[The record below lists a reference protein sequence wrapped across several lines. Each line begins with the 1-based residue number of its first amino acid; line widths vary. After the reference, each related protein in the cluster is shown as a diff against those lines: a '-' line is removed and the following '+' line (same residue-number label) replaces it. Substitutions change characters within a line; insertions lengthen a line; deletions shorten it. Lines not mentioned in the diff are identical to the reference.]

1 MKTKIRIIFLL
12 TSISLFSQTS
22 EKKSFDEF
30 LNENNDKI
38 IYVDFWASWCKPCLK
53 EIPKIRKL
61 SKDYK
66 NSEIIFV
73 FFSIDENLETWD
85 NLSKELNIKSYEF
98 NFNSHQFKKPEIF
111 KELKLS
117 SLPRYLI
124 IKNSI
129 IIDENAKKPNK
140 KIVEKL
146 LK

>member
-1 MKTKIRIIFLL
+1 MKTTIRFIFLL

-38 IYVDFWASWCKPCLK
+38 IYVDFWASWCKPCIK
-53 EIPKIRKL
+53 EIPKIEKL

-73 FFSIDENLETWD
+73 FFSIDENMETWA
-85 NLSKELNIKSYEF
+85 NLSKELNIESYEF

-111 KELKLS
+111 KELKLN

-124 IKNSI
+124 IRNST

-140 KIVEKL
+140 KIIEKL

>member
-30 LNENNDKI
+30 LNENNNKI

-73 FFSIDENLETWD
+73 FFSIDENLDTWE